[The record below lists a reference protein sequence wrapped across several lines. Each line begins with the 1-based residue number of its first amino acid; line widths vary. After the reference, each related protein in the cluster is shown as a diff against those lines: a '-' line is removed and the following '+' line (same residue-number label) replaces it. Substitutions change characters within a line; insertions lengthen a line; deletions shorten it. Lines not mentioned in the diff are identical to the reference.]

1 MKLLRNRFAG
11 AIRRIFRRPNI
22 RECLD
27 VLAVIRKQLLET
39 SRQVEESVVG
49 VCGNFTGIA
58 ARAREAV
65 AESATFLD
73 GQPSSQSTTVESSIE
88 TSRRTIAALLERM
101 ERATKVSAVAVASME
116 EVAKTVTGIE
126 ELLGQVQRI
135 AFTNKLVALN
145 AKIEAVHVGE
155 LGAGFEVVA
164 DEISRQADRSTELA
178 DGISSRIQEM
188 RGRVDRAAGELR
200 NFMAESC
207 QKLDESHHEADGAL
221 TMLLSLHQQ
230 TRDSLDRNT
239 QENSRL
245 AGDIA
250 SAVMGLQFQDRV
262 KQRVEHVV
270 EALESVERVLA
281 GTRQPVP
288 EGSDSGS
295 DLLAGVHSSYT
306 MQSERDAHN
315 LATNLAANRTASPA
329 EEPAEMEVELF

>member
-1 MKLLRNRFAG
+1 MKLLLNRLTG
-11 AIRRIFRRPNI
+11 TLRKIFRRPDI

-27 VLAVIRKQLLET
+27 VLAVIRKQLQET

-49 VCGNFTGIA
+49 ICGNFTGIA

-65 AESATFLD
+65 AESATLLD
-73 GQPSSQSTTVESSIE
+73 GQPSGNTATVESSIE
-88 TSRRTIAALLERM
+88 TSRRTIGALLERM
-101 ERATKVSAVAVASME
+101 ERATKVSAVVVASME
-116 EVAKTVTGIE
+116 EVARTVTGIE

-164 DEISRQADRSTELA
+164 DEISRQAGRSTELA

-188 RGRVDRAAGELR
+188 RGRMDSAAGELQ
-200 NFMAESC
+200 NFMAVSC
-207 QKLDESHHEADGAL
+207 QKLDESHQEAERAL
-221 TMLLSLHQQ
+221 TMLWSLHQR
-230 TRDSLDRNT
+230 TVDSLQRNT

-245 AGDIA
+245 ASDIA

-270 EALESVERVLA
+270 EALENIECVLA
-281 GTRQPVP
+281 GNRQSAAEGP
-288 EGSDSGS
+288 ESGS
-295 DLLAGVHSSYT
+295 DLLKGVHSSYT
-306 MQSERDAHN
+306 MQSERDAHG
-315 LATNLAANRTASPA
+315 LAANQATLPA
-329 EEPAEMEVELF
+329 EEPAEMEVDLF